1 MGSRSEL
8 NHGPAPSPADAR
20 RAPATEILP
29 KQKAVKAE
37 PIPLRPG
44 LTVAQGLQAIA
55 SSCLTH
61 FRENQALIL
70 EAKDAEALHQAR
82 VAMRRLRSAFA
93 LFRPV
98 IKDEET
104 RRLKE
109 ELRWLLAEF
118 GDARNLDVYLERNLS
133 EEQRRFANERRTD
146 AYDRVGAALGSIR
159 ARQLLL
165 DVLKWL
171 ERGAWRDHPEAEKRL
186 GPFLRPRI
194 DQLWKK
200 VSHSRAVRRMNDE
213 RRHRLR
219 IGVKKLRYAL
229 EFADGLHPGNRR
241 RKAKFGRAVRDVQ
254 QSLGRLHDDVTAAS
268 MMALNSWLSTEPTS
282 RTKRTRLAHH
292 ADQAIARLRRIGPYW
307 HHARAAA

>member
-1 MGSRSEL
+1 MCSRSEL
-8 NHGPAPSPADAR
+8 NDGPGPSPAGANL
-20 RAPATEILP
+20 ATAIEVIP
-29 KQKAVKAE
+29 KQKAVKGK
-37 PIPLRPG
+37 PISLHPG
-44 LTVAQGLQAIA
+44 LTVAQGLQTIA
-55 SSCLTH
+55 SSCLDH
-61 FRENQALIL
+61 FRENQGLIL
-70 EAKDAEALHQAR
+70 ESKDAEALHQAR

-104 RRLKE
+104 RGLKK

-133 EEQRRFANERRTD
+133 QDQRRFVKERRSD
-146 AYDRVGAALGSIR
+146 AYDRVGAALGSAR

-165 DVLKWL
+165 DVLNWL
-171 ERGAWRDHPEAEKRL
+171 ERGGWRNHPEAEKRL
-186 GPFLRPRI
+186 GPFLRPRL

-200 VSHSRAVRRMNDE
+200 VSHSRAVRRMNDHG
-213 RRHRLR
+213 RHRLR

-229 EFADGLHPGNRR
+229 EFADGLHPGKKR
-241 RKAKFGRAVRDVQ
+241 RKAKFGRTVRDIQ

-268 MMALNSWLSTEPTS
+268 MVTLNSWLSTEPIS
-282 RTKRTRLAHH
+282 RTKQRRLADD

-307 HHARAAA
+307 HHERTGA